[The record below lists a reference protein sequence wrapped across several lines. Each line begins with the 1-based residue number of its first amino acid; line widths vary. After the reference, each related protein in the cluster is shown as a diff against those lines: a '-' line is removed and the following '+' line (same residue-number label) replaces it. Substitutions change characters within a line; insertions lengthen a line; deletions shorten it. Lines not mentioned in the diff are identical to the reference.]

1 MKNVFTPLAKTVSVS
16 LGLMTAASGT
26 DVAIQKNI
34 YFQSGAP
41 LIIYDEEMDDMKIVK
56 SVEDSGLAPRLTQPF
71 ILPRLIK

>member
-26 DVAIQKNI
+26 DAAIQKNI

-56 SVEDSGLAPRLTQPF
+56 
-71 ILPRLIK
+71 